1 MDHVVGFGLSGVR
14 RGGGDAGAASLAA
27 HRLPE
32 RWATALR
39 AYDRR
44 VSISGRV
51 VTVVRRRAR
60 WVRRALAIAV
70 SACALLGAVRLTVPA
85 TAGSDGVPIGVKRQL
100 TFLRAALHDG
110 AAERGQ
116 QAFPEGYFFL
126 HALYGLAWV
135 EVGMREPGGTPA
147 EAVREARWV
156 LQRLD
161 SPTGRA
167 PFSADLLPSYGV
179 FYRGWSN
186 WLRGGMLSL
195 QPVADRDPQE
205 VRRFE
210 DDSAAL
216 ASAFDAS
223 PSPFLAA
230 YPGQAWPVDSTVAMA
245 SLRLHDRLFPARFA
259 GTVGRWTGGVRRHL
273 DPGTGLLPH
282 RVDLDTGQPTG
293 PARGSSQS
301 IIQRL
306 LVEIDPS
313 FAADQYLRFRDRF
326 VVRPLGLGPGVRE
339 YPRGT
344 DGPGDVDS
352 GPLLLGVSL
361 SASVV
366 TIGAAQV
373 HGDSPLASALANYV
387 ELAGLPVDTP
397 WTKRYALGQLPIGDA
412 FLAWSKTARPW
423 TAPTPPAPPRTVPW
437 WWQLP
442 LLALLTGLGT
452 LPWLPTLRRR
462 FRHPGARPGPAGEI
476 DNPPST
482 APTQHARLDTR
493 P

>member
-1 MDHVVGFGLSGVR
+1 VFGNVETRIVPEGRPSAVGPR
-14 RGGGDAGAASLAA
+14 
-27 HRLPE
+27 P
-32 RWATALR
+32 W

-44 VSISGRV
+44 VPISGWV
-51 VTVVRRRAR
+51 ALCLRRRAQ
-60 WVRRALAIAV
+60 WVRRALAVVV
-70 SACALLGAVRLTVPA
+70 SACALLGVVRLTVPA
-85 TAGSDGVPIGVKRQL
+85 TAGADGVPIGVKRQL
-100 TFLRAALHDG
+100 AFLRAALHDG

-116 QAFPEGYFFL
+116 EVFPEGYFFL

-135 EVGMREPGGTPA
+135 EVGMREPVGTPVD
-147 EAVREARWV
+147 AVREARWA

-161 SPTGRA
+161 SPAGRA

-195 QPVADRDPQE
+195 QSGADRDPQE

-245 SLRLHDRLFPARFA
+245 SLRLHDRLFSARFA
-259 GTVGRWTGGVRRHL
+259 RTVGRWTGQVRGHL

-282 RVDLDTGQPTG
+282 RVDLDSGRPTE

-301 IIQRL
+301 IIQRF

-373 HGDSPLASALANYV
+373 HGDGPLASALANYA

-397 WTKRYALGQLPIGDA
+397 WTKRYALGRLPIGDA

-423 TAPTPPAPPRTVPW
+423 TSPTPPAPPRTVPW

-442 LLALLTGLGT
+442 LLALLTVLGT
-452 LPWLPTLRRR
+452 LPWWPALRRP
-462 FRHPGARPGPAGEI
+462 FRRRGARSRPTGEI
-476 DNPPST
+476 DDPPST
-482 APTQHARLDTR
+482 ARTRHARLDTG

>member
-1 MDHVVGFGLSGVR
+1 M
-14 RGGGDAGAASLAA
+14 
-27 HRLPE
+27 
-32 RWATALR
+32 
-39 AYDRR
+39 
-44 VSISGRV
+44 
-51 VTVVRRRAR
+51 RRAR
-60 WVRRALAIAV
+60 RTLAIAV
-70 SACALLGAVRLTVPA
+70 SACALLGVVRLTIPA
-85 TAGSDGVPIGVKRQL
+85 TAGSDGVPIGVTRQL
-100 TFLRAALHDG
+100 AFLREALHDG
-110 AAERGQ
+110 AAEQAQ
-116 QAFPEGYFFL
+116 QLFPEGYFFL
-126 HALYGLAWV
+126 HVLYGLAWV
-135 EVGMREPGGTPA
+135 EVGMREPIGVGA
-147 EAVREARWV
+147 DAVHEARWA

-161 SPTGRA
+161 SPAGRE
-167 PFSADLLPSYGV
+167 PFSADLLPAYGV

-195 QPVADRDPQE
+195 QPVADRDPADVQ
-205 VRRFE
+205 RFE

-216 ASAFDAS
+216 ATAFNAS

-245 SLRLHDRLFPARFA
+245 SLRLHDRLFAARFA
-259 GTVGRWTGGVRRHL
+259 GTIGRWTDGVRRRL

-282 RVDLDTGQPTG
+282 RVDPGTGQTAES
-293 PARGSSQS
+293 ARGSSQS
-301 IIQRL
+301 IIQRF

-339 YPRGT
+339 YPRGA
-344 DGPGDVDS
+344 DGPGDIDS

-373 HGDSPLASALANYV
+373 HGDGPLASALANYA

-397 WTKRYALGQLPIGDA
+397 WTKRYALGRLPIGDA

-423 TAPTPPAPPRTVPW
+423 TAPTPPAPARTVPW

-442 LLALLTGLGT
+442 LLTLLTGLGV
-452 LPWLPTLRRR
+452 LPWLPALGPRIRRV
-462 FRHPGARPGPAGEI
+462 GARSAGAQ
-476 DNPPST
+476 PP
-482 APTQHARLDTR
+482 
-493 P
+493 